1 MKKHKK
7 ITPNKNFKYYVLA
20 ILLISSISI
29 VFFII
34 KPAST
39 KCNIKL
45 KDICISDEEL
55 NSRVS
60 LKERFFEA
68 SNQKI
73 DKDNLKILASEEL
86 RDEKILS
93 NYAKQKG
100 IKVNNEELMTLYQQ
114 RVSLL
119 GGEDK
124 LLKSLDKMYGLN
136 KTDYLKQLEKDIE
149 KDKIQKTLDKPISD
163 WLISQK

>member
-68 SNQKI
+68 SSQKI